1 MTQDR
6 CHSIM
11 QRALIILDGL
21 YTYWDNILEPLNWP
35 SHIKDNPL
43 LFLLKIYFNK
53 DINPDIDNII
63 NYLELKT
70 SEILLITSKIITK
83 NTNNAYN
90 EQLINSIDLSHFDNV
105 SESQLQLITKT
116 LRSFDEILQTT
127 TTMLWNYNR
136 AKIRHSEASQK
147 LKAKLEAEQTTSA
160 TVSTALAINKAL
172 NNIENDNIRDKTTQI
187 RISNIEKHLIQQN
200 QTNREILN
208 HLKIRKTPQRH
219 LDNKLKTTSHQF
231 REDIVDLTETG
242 FNSPDNTSSPF
253 RRKRKLN
260 IQWDSTI
267 QQVKQYNPE
276 TTPKQLFAPSITLTN
291 AHTLANNPFSGHVV
305 NTTQTSSI
313 RGNPHN
319 SNTNQPKTSFL
330 GQTSPFN
337 SQIDFLDQTTSA
349 ISNLQTQTPPNPF
362 HNQQQNKKQKFRG
375 GNHRGRKRGYLQR
388 Y

>member
-1 MTQDR
+1 
-6 CHSIM
+6 
-11 QRALIILDGL
+11 
-21 YTYWDNILEPLNWP
+21 
-35 SHIKDNPL
+35 
-43 LFLLKIYFNK
+43 
-53 DINPDIDNII
+53 
-63 NYLELKT
+63 
-70 SEILLITSKIITK
+70 
-83 NTNNAYN
+83 
-90 EQLINSIDLSHFDNV
+90 
-105 SESQLQLITKT
+105 
-116 LRSFDEILQTT
+116 
-127 TTMLWNYNR
+127 MLWNNNR

-172 NNIENDNIRDKTTQI
+172 NNIENYNIQDKATQI
-187 RISNIEKHLIQQN
+187 RISNLEKHLIQQN

-242 FNSPDNTSSPF
+242 FNSPDNSSSPF

-291 AHTLANNPFSGHVV
+291 AHTLTNNPFSGHVV
-305 NTTQTSSI
+305 NTTQTSLI

-330 GQTSPFN
+330 GQTSPFSSGIN
-337 SQIDFLDQTTSA
+337 FLDQTTSA

-362 HNQQQNKKQKFRG
+362 HNQQQNKKQKFRR
-375 GNHRGRKRGYLQR
+375 GNHRGRRRGYLQR